1 MRISDWSSDVCS
13 SDLPTSIRSY
23 ARPSS
28 SAAHNTFWTLTELA
42 RPQLVSMANSLP
54 PIRFH
59 PPRIRLDSA
68 AMRKLYHHWLSPF
81 SRQVR
86 ILLKEKGLDFQLEV
100 KQTWERREDF
110 LALNP
115 AALVPVQIGRPAARG
130 K

>member
-1 MRISDWSSDVCS
+1 
-13 SDLPTSIRSY
+13 
-23 ARPSS
+23 
-28 SAAHNTFWTLTELA
+28 
-42 RPQLVSMANSLP
+42 MANSLP

-81 SRQVR
+81 SRKVR

-100 KQTWERREDF
+100 EKTWERREDF

-115 AALVPVQIGRPAARG
+115 AGLVPVLVEHDGHVLAESQAIRSEERRVGKEGVSTGRSRWSPVR
-130 K
+130 